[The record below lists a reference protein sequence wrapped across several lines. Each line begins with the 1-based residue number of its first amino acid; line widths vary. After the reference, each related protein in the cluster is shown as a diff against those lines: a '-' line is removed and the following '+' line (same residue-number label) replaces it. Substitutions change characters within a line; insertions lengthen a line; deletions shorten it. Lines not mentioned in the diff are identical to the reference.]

1 MLLKQIALKSLG
13 SMLLSCLVA
22 TPVLAQLSPQEINS
36 IARQTTVLIAPGLTP
51 ELIDELEENRQNP
64 LARKKNLDGVWNP
77 GSGVIIAK
85 EGTSYYILTVTHNFK
100 QRHLD
105 QNLSYGIRTSDGQVH
120 EITAVND
127 GRGCPLNGK
136 VAQEQKLLRFGCYSK
151 YMPNRVDGFDL
162 AIVRFESDK
171 EYPVAPLGSPDAINI
186 MDTVYVSGWPDPEKE
201 QDTLTGKCRGRVAR
215 RQRRLAWG
223 PVTGK
228 INPAQGQNGYG
239 IFYLDQ
245 TRPGMSGG
253 PVFDS
258 NGFVVGVHGR
268 GSADK
273 GQLVRQYCSLPKN
286 TNNITFESEDLAAQ
300 AGSSDP
306 TILHTRFSSAQ
317 NLNNFSKVT
326 TQVGMKL
333 AFNRLPPSQEFIQ
346 AALIEL
352 QSAQSNSGTFD
363 LSARDDVMGTFDDTQ
378 DAVDDIYDVFKFK
391 LENQLRDEPSSG
403 CGSILLG
410 DERERCKK

>member
-13 SMLLSCLVA
+13 SMLLGCLVA
-22 TPVLAQLSPQEINS
+22 NPVLAQLSPEEINS

-64 LARKKNLDGVWNP
+64 LARAKDPDGVWNP

-85 EGTSYYILTVTHNFK
+85 EGKSYYVLTVTHNFK

-105 QNLSYGIRTSDGQVH
+105 ENMSYGIRTSDGQVH
-120 EITAVND
+120 EVTEVND
-127 GRGCPLNGK
+127 DRGCPLNGG
-136 VAQEQKLLRFGCYSK
+136 VGQDQQLLRFGCYSK
-151 YMPNRVDGFDL
+151 YLPNRVNGFDL

-171 EYPVAPLGSPDAINI
+171 KYAVAPLGSPDDIKM
-186 MDTVYVSGWPDPEKE
+186 MDTVFISGWPDPEKE
-201 QDTLTGKCRGRVAR
+201 QDAVTGKCRGRVAR

-239 IFYLDQ
+239 IFYVDQ

-273 GQLVRQYCSLPKN
+273 GQLVRQYCSLPKDLNN
-286 TNNITFESEDLAAQ
+286 TTFESEDLAAQ
-300 AGSSDP
+300 AGGSDP

-317 NLNNFSKVT
+317 NLNNFSNVT
-326 TQVGMKL
+326 NQAGMKL
-333 AFNRLPPSQEFIQ
+333 SFNRLPPSADFIQ

-352 QSAQSNSGTFD
+352 KPDRSNTGTFD
-363 LSARDDVMGTFDDTQ
+363 LVARDDVMGTFEDTQ
-378 DAVDDIYDVFKFK
+378 DAVEDIYDLFQFK
-391 LENQLRDEPSSG
+391 LENQLRDEPSAG